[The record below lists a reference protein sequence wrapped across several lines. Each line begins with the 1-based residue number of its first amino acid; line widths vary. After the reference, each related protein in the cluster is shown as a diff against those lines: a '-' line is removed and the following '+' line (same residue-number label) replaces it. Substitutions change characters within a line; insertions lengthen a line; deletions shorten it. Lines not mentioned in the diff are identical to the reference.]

1 MSGLFAR
8 VLFAGLALVAAQ
20 AASAPVASA
29 ADEIVVTGKRAGPRL
44 WRVHDADSEV
54 FVLATVEYLP
64 EDLDWDDR
72 TVAGVLEEADTALV
86 AAKVAFGAGNRARLL
101 GAMVRTMTVDRER
114 IVMPKGTTLADRVG
128 PDLAAE
134 FDAARA
140 RAAVAKDAAKA
151 ARKARGKKPAD
162 DTNDDDDA
170 DADAEEKV
178 DADSAAMA
186 RALDKIEPS
195 RFHPVIQAG
204 GLTSEA
210 AGGAGLES
218 FAPIEKKIS
227 RLARRAGAKVKPLA
241 EFEFAFSDARLVLR
255 SMKDFSETTNRAC
268 ISEAVDFSNEGVVRA
283 RRLADAWARGDVEG
297 LRANAVRRDG
307 QACARAIS
315 DELGG
320 LKTLGGASIVEFD
333 GEAVYIDAI
342 MEALATPGVR
352 LALVPVDNW
361 LAEGAALDRLRA
373 AGVAVD

>member
-1 MSGLFAR
+1 MSARFAR
-8 VLFAGLALVAAQ
+8 VLLAGLALMGVQ
-20 AASAPVASA
+20 AVSAPAVFA

-44 WRVHDADSEV
+44 WRVRDADSEV

-72 TVAGVLEEADTALV
+72 TVASVLEEADTALV
-86 AAKVAFGAGNRARLL
+86 AAKVEFGAGNRARLL

-128 PDLAAE
+128 ADLAAE

-140 RAAVAKDAAKA
+140 RASVAKEEAKL
-151 ARKARGKKPAD
+151 ARKARGKKPD
-162 DTNDDDDA
+162 DETTDDDEA
-170 DADAEEKV
+170 QTEEADAENSE
-178 DADSAAMA
+178 AIA
-186 RALDKIEPS
+186 RALGKIEPS

-204 GLTSEA
+204 GLTSDA
-210 AGGAGLES
+210 AEGAGLES

-241 EFEFAFSDARLVLR
+241 EFDFAFSDARLVLR
-255 SMKDFSETTNRAC
+255 SMKDFSEATNRAC
-268 ISEAVDFSNEGVVRA
+268 IAEAVDFSNEGVLRA

-342 MEALATPGVR
+342 RQALATPGVR

-361 LAEGAALDRLRA
+361 LAQGAALDRLRA
-373 AGVAVD
+373 AGVSVD